1 MTRTLGVAGI
11 QLAPVPHDLDATWA
25 KAARLVR
32 AAVETWDWIEL
43 VVLPELALHGVAPF
57 AAPAPG
63 GDWLS
68 RVAEPVPD
76 GPTSERVR
84 ELARSLGVW
93 IVPGSLYER
102 AGDEVYNTSL
112 AVSPDGGIA
121 AKYRKQYP
129 WAPYELTAA
138 GEAACVFEIPE
149 KGSLG
154 MTICYDMWFPEVCRE
169 LAWQGAEVILHPSL
183 TSTWDR
189 GHELVLAQ
197 ANAIFNQCYFLDVN
211 AANVVGGGKS
221 IFVDPNGQ
229 TVHAADVG
237 EEIFAHIVDFELVE
251 RVRSQ
256 GTLGLNRLLEQAAAR
271 RSGAR
276 AQPEPATSAVL
287 E

>member
-11 QLAPVPHDLDATWA
+11 QLAAVPHDVDATWT

-32 AAVETWDWIEL
+32 AAVATWDWIEL
-43 VVLPELALHGVAPF
+43 VVLSELALHGVAPF
-57 AAPAPG
+57 SLPAPG
-63 GDWLS
+63 GDWMS

-76 GPTSERVR
+76 GPTTERVR
-84 ELARSLGVW
+84 ELAQSLGVW
-93 IVPGSLYER
+93 IVPGSIYER
-102 AGDEVYNTSL
+102 ADGNVYNTSV
-112 AVSPDGGIA
+112 AVSPDGEIA

-129 WAPYELTAA
+129 WAPYELTAP
-138 GEAACVFEIPE
+138 GDESCVFEIPE
-149 KGSLG
+149 KGVVG

-169 LAWQGAEVILHPSL
+169 LLWQGAEVILHPSL

-189 GHELVLAQ
+189 GQELVLAQ

-211 AANVVGGGKS
+211 AANAVGGGKS

-229 TVHAADVG
+229 VVYAADVG
-237 EEIFAHIVDFELVE
+237 EEIFGHVVDFELVD

-256 GTLGLNRLLEQAAAR
+256 GTVGLNRLLEQAAER
-271 RSGAR
+271 RSGSTAP
-276 AQPEPATSAVL
+276 AEPAATTVL